1 MRRTTIGALTLAT
14 LPLLA
19 LTACSDDDTSDE
31 STGATTAGTAM
42 TDDTTMSDGT
52 AMTDDTAMSD
62 GACPDETVL
71 TIANTDTDADGELE
85 ASWALADD
93 GPGYSNGDDTNMELA
108 FSDFDFPE
116 DEQFGIQIPVGVPSD
131 LPEGD
136 TFVNISMFNPDET
149 IAADQTYIDQLV
161 FDEDPTV
168 ADGKVNFFAA
178 YLGSERLGTFGDVQ
192 VTITE
197 LTDERVCGTIETLGS
212 ETQLQSLA
220 TVEGDFI
227 VDRIE
232 YLDGDTPT
240 G

>member
-149 IAADQTYIDQLV
+149 IAADSPRARAW
-161 FDEDPTV
+161 PTWRRPTSTSWSSTRTRPSPT
-168 ADGKVNFFAA
+168 ARSTSSPPTSAA
-178 YLGSERLGTFGDVQ
+178 SDWAR
-192 VTITE
+192 
-197 LTDERVCGTIETLGS
+197 S
-212 ETQLQSLA
+212 A
-220 TVEGDFI
+220 TC
-227 VDRIE
+227 R
-232 YLDGDTPT
+232 
-240 G
+240 